1 MIRISRSTVFCLLVS
16 LGMFVAGCGDDGVF
30 DPTFGTLN
38 IQIVTEGEN
47 LDDGYRILI
56 AGPSLDIDREV
67 APEEQLILPV
77 VEPGDYTVELTEIA
91 ANCSLDGNPR
101 TYFVE
106 IGKTVRDIL
115 IVVCV

>member
-1 MIRISRSTVFCLLVS
+1 MIRIPRSTIFCLLIS

-38 IQIVTEGEN
+38 VQIITGGEN
-47 LDDGYRILI
+47 LDDGYRILV
-56 AGPSLDIDREV
+56 AGPSLDVDREV
-67 APEEQLILPV
+67 AAEEQLVLAV
-77 VEPGDYTVELTEIA
+77 VEAGDYTVELTEIA

-106 IGKTVRDIL
+106 LGKTVRDTL
-115 IVVCV
+115 NVVCV